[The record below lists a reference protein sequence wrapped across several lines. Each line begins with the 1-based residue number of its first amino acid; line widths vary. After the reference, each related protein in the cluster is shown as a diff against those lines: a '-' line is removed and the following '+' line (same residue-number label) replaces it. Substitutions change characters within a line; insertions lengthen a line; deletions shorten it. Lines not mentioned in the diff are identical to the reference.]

1 MTYEYVALKFNVYL
15 RHNFK
20 TKVMVVSKTELF
32 TEVLQERANLFK
44 ALAHPARLQILQFLA
59 ETKTCISGDI
69 SEELPLSR
77 TTVNQHLKELKDA
90 GLIRGHVTGA
100 KMNYCL
106 DYVKVEQMKKL
117 LTGFLNEIE
126 FPDDFCCKQE

>member
-1 MTYEYVALKFNVYL
+1 MA
-15 RHNFK
+15 
-20 TKVMVVSKTELF
+20 VSKTELF
-32 TEVLQERANLFK
+32 NDVLQERANLFK

-69 SEELPLSR
+69 SDELPLSR

-90 GLIRGHVTGA
+90 GLIRGHVSGV

-106 DYVKVEQMKKL
+106 DYDKLEEMKKI
-117 LTGFLNEIE
+117 LTGFLEEIQIPGN
-126 FPDDFCCKQE
+126 FSCNDNS

>member
-1 MTYEYVALKFNVYL
+1 
-15 RHNFK
+15 
-20 TKVMVVSKTELF
+20 MVVSKTELF
-32 TEVLQERANLFK
+32 DEVLQVRASLFK

-90 GLIRGHVTGA
+90 GLIQGHVSGV

-106 DYVKVEQMKKL
+106 NYEKVEEMKEI
-117 LTGFLNEIE
+117 LTYFLNEIQLPKN
-126 FPDDFCCKQE
+126 FTCK